1 MTNYVLTCSIL
12 LLLVEEILCHIYART
27 HANFT
32 ITQDEDAKGGADSLR
47 GDWNSAFETIE
58 VNEARPN
65 TRISLGAHSFPA
77 SPL

>member
-12 LLLVEEILCHIYART
+12 LLLVEEILYHIYART

-47 GDWNSAFETIE
+47 GD
-58 VNEARPN
+58 
-65 TRISLGAHSFPA
+65 
-77 SPL
+77 

>member
-12 LLLVEEILCHIYART
+12 LLLVEEILCHVYART

-47 GDWNSAFETIE
+47 GD
-58 VNEARPN
+58 
-65 TRISLGAHSFPA
+65 
-77 SPL
+77 